1 MVFDSAIA
9 AQLRKKDTLFFQG
22 GDAELDT
29 FMFVG
34 LQDTPWNNDR
44 GDQKYLYQVSIS
56 WPYRENALDQRGPI
70 EVPEGQME
78 RHALIRKFAK
88 SWAAPFRDA
97 VYNMPTSLPLQD
109 IRIEY
114 WMPGQNRWDNMNGR
128 ATLLGDAAHT
138 MPMFRGE
145 ACNHAIVDVKQYVKC
160 YLNAL
165 LSGSDSLDSVEACS
179 HYESEMIERTK
190 NAIWASVKACLD
202 AHNQRDLNED
212 SPLVATRAIAPKAA
226 NMHSTLQQPL
236 VK

>member
-1 MVFDSAIA
+1 VVFSSAMA
-9 AQLRKKDTLFFQG
+9 AQLRKKDTLFLQG
-22 GDAELDT
+22 GDADSDT
-29 FMFVG
+29 FMFLG
-34 LQDTPWNNDR
+34 LQDTIENNDG
-44 GDQKYLYQVSIS
+44 GDQDYLYQVSIS
-56 WPYRENALDQRGPI
+56 WPYKENALDQNEPM
-70 EVPEGQME
+70 EVPEEQKE
-78 RHALIRKFAK
+78 RHALIRKFAN

-114 WMPGQNRWDNMNGR
+114 WMPGKNPWDNMNGR

-145 ACNHAIVDVKQYVKC
+145 ACNHAIVDVEQYVEC
-160 YLNAL
+160 HLDVL
-165 LSGSDSLDSVEACS
+165 LSTSEGFEKACS
-179 HYESEMIERTK
+179 QYESEMIGRTE
-190 NAIWASVKACLD
+190 NAILASVQACLD

-226 NMHSTLQQPL
+226 NMHSILQQLL